1 MKKILISKDVVRLL
15 AVGLLIA
22 GSGWG
27 PLLVTETVAEPVA
40 GQAQRGSALFAEM
53 HYDSET
59 LQLSV
64 TFTDGGTYC
73 YHDVPFEVAQDLRR
87 VVNQGEYFAK
97 QVRSRYACEK
107 LESDSALRLA
117 RN

>member
-97 QVRSRYACEK
+97 PVRSPYACEK